1 MMTYN
6 PYAPNPY
13 IQQGQQQDIG
23 GLAPMFQ
30 NINAQ
35 QAQLNQAIAQN
46 QGLNQQVGG
55 MGGGGGFNN
64 LAMAAMLRKGGPQSQ
79 QDINASDVQMS
90 GLSTYNPFTQSSIA
104 QQYGTD
110 PYSQSSRMIAAQEQ
124 GFR

>member
-23 GLAPMFQ
+23 GLTPMFQ

-64 LAMAAMLRKGGPQSQ
+64 LAMAAMLRKKTPSEPAP
-79 QDINASDVQMS
+79 I
-90 GLSTYNPFTQSSIA
+90 
-104 QQYGTD
+104 TD
-110 PYSQSSRMIAAQEQ
+110 YSQPMPQYLDPAYMDA
-124 GFR
+124 GY

>member
-30 NINAQ
+30 NISAQ
-35 QAQLNQAIAQN
+35 QAQLNQAMAQN
-46 QGLNQQVGG
+46 QGLTQQAGQ

-64 LAMAAMLRKGGPQSQ
+64 LAMAMMLRKKS
-79 QDINASDVQMS
+79 
-90 GLSTYNPFTQSSIA
+90 
-104 QQYGTD
+104 D
-110 PYSQSSRMIAAQEQ
+110 PYSNAQAAMKQYGAENVYGYGGQ
-124 GFR
+124 GQVPTMTIGMD

>member
-30 NINAQ
+30 NIGAQ

-46 QGLNQQVGG
+46 QGLSQQTGG
-55 MGGGGGFNN
+55 MGGGGFNN

-79 QDINASDVQMS
+79 QDINARDVQMS